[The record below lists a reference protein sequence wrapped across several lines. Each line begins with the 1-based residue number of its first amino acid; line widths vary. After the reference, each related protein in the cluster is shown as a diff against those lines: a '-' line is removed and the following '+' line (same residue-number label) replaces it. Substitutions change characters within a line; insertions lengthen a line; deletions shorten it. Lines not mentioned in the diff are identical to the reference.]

1 MLNSASEDWIRRR
14 TTKLLEVA
22 PSEGSNAKPT
32 RTPKTSTATTTTAE
46 WCKKRLSRLDVAPSS
61 QAIERKIQQV
71 TSSNDQRLE
80 PYLARLPILSNASQ
94 TSPELPDGDA
104 ALLRQRLAIL
114 ERSQRLREAQQAE
127 MRAQGPGDCAAI
139 LFASMLNEIAAARAP
154 TDMASSTRLLE
165 RCAAAA
171 SHGGGSSAIDM
182 AEALE
187 TSATSTA
194 SENAESLPETR
205 VPGVSAEILAAEALA
220 SSRAALARAASLG
233 LAPVTLS

>member
-1 MLNSASEDWIRRR
+1 MSNTMLNSASEDWIRRR

-22 PSEGSNAKPT
+22 PSEGSYAKPT
-32 RTPKTSTATTTTAE
+32 RTPTATTTTAE

-71 TSSNDQRLE
+71 SSNDQRLE
-80 PYLARLPILSNASQ
+80 PYLARLPISSNAIPP
-94 TSPELPDGDA
+94 PELPDGDA
-104 ALLRQRLAIL
+104 VLLRQRLAIL
-114 ERSQRLREAQQAE
+114 ERSQRLRDAQQAE
-127 MRAQGPGDCAAI
+127 MRAQGAGDCAAI

-187 TSATSTA
+187 TSATSTV

-205 VPGVSAEILAAEALA
+205 VPGVSADILASEALA